1 MLILPLRAGERGL
14 CLDYPLAGLTA
25 RHADAN
31 RAIEE
36 AWAGLLTVV
45 CESWPDWPL
54 EVWTRLE
61 EQDELD
67 PETGDPTWKVRF
79 CLFFAGEGPD
89 NSDVAAMC
97 DFATRGL
104 QGVLESSPAVSWAG
118 IDPTWKPLWAVDD
131 AAVYRLLAPEPTLS
145 RGIYLLGS
153 YAGRPAWFA
162 AALEAWPL
170 HGSGLSIGLAE
181 ADLSWVF

>member
-1 MLILPLRAGERGL
+1 MTILPLRAGERGL
-14 CLDYPLAGLTA
+14 CLDYPLTA
-25 RHADAN
+25 LLGRHRDLN
-31 RAIEE
+31 RALEE

-45 CESWPDWPL
+45 CEGWPDWPL

-61 EQDELD
+61 ERRSEG
-67 PETGDPTWKVRF
+67 EEPTWCLRF

-89 NSDVAAMC
+89 NQDVAAMC

-104 QGVLESSPAVSWAG
+104 QGVLEESPEVSWGG
-118 IDPTWKPLWAVDD
+118 IDPGWQPLWAVDD
-131 AAVYRLLAPEPTLS
+131 ASVYRLLAPEASLS
-145 RGIYLLGS
+145 RAVYLLGS

-170 HGSGLSIGLAE
+170 HGSGLPIHVAE
-181 ADLSWVF
+181 VDTSWVF